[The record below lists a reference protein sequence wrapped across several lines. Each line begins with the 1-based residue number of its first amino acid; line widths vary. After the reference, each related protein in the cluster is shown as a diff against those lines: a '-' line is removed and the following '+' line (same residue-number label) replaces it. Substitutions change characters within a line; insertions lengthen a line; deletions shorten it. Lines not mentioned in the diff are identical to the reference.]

1 MKSNIYYFLI
11 LFLVLIT
18 SGQAQGQVQKN
29 KKEQTALKEI
39 LISLEKQHKVRF
51 SYDAELIEKFTIS
64 NQKEEADLKKVLL
77 YLEEETNLI
86 FETLDDRY
94 IVIKQKEIT
103 TDNVV
108 CGFLIDQ
115 NSGTPIANAT
125 VWVEN
130 KNIGVSSNSEG
141 YFELHKLES
150 NWVVRVDYLGYY
162 SVESPVYKMLHNDCK
177 KIVLTE
183 TNEELQEVLISDY
196 LTQGMS
202 KKRDGAIRVSP
213 KNLGILPGL
222 TEPDVLQSLQLLP
235 GVQSPGET
243 ASDLHVRGGT
253 PDQNLILFDG
263 IKMYESGHFFGLI
276 SSFNPY
282 VTKKIE
288 FYRSGTSAKY
298 GERIGGVLDISSGDA
313 VPEFN
318 GGFGMNLLHA
328 DAYLKAPLFH
338 NKVGIILS
346 GRRSLT
352 DFWNTIT
359 YQKFSESVFQNTR
372 IVEDDPDGENDISNV
387 NNSFFFHDYNLKVI
401 ADVSKKDKLVFSNL
415 YNKNNLEYDSENE
428 RFGETNTDNLE
439 IKNRGSNLK
448 WSRYWS
454 EKLSSKIEFNQ
465 SEYFLEYDGIRTIT
479 RRNPANNVT
488 EVFEKYNNVNDVG
501 FKMEVQNTLNTSTT
515 WTYGYQLTKNKVS
528 YTFDNNNDN
537 DRDQP
542 FESVDS
548 ENTTQAFFTE
558 YSLSKDQK
566 WNMNLGLR
574 VNYFSVVKQLYF
586 EPRFFL
592 SNQVT
597 EVFQLKFSAEIK
609 NQVISQLIEFRNNGF
624 GLQNEIWAL
633 SNGDEIPVLNN
644 YQLSAGFLIQKNGW
658 NFDVDFYNRRINGLT
673 LLTEDVADRVPQ
685 YLAGESTINGIDF
698 LLKKRF
704 GNYRT
709 WVSYTLS
716 KTKFQYDE
724 LNDSEKFDGEYDVPH
739 SLVWSHTYGI
749 KRFEFSLG
757 WKIRSG
763 TPYTKALGIEKTP
776 RGNYRIIYE
785 EEVNINRLPVY
796 KKVDFSATY
805 KFKFSEKGK
814 AQGKFGLSLMNIFNT
829 KNILDRGYEI
839 KQDGR
844 GPLAERTLVETDQIS
859 IGFTPNLVFRVDF

>member
-1 MKSNIYYFLI
+1 MLI
-11 LFLVLIT
+11 INVE
-18 SGQAQGQVQKN
+18 AQERVQIN
-29 KKEQTALKEI
+29 KKEETALKEI
-39 LISLEKQHKVRF
+39 LISLEKEHKVRF
-51 SYDAELIEKFTIS
+51 SYDPALIEKFTIFP
-64 NQKEEADLKKVLL
+64 QKEEADLKKVLL

-94 IVIKQKEIT
+94 IVVKQKEIT
-103 TDNVV
+103 MDNVV
-108 CGFLIDQ
+108 CGFLVDE

-125 VWVEN
+125 VWVED

-141 YFELHKLES
+141 YFELHKLQS

-162 SVESPVYKMLHNDCK
+162 SLESPVYKMQNNDCK
-177 KIVLTE
+177 QIKLTE

-213 KNLGILPGL
+213 KSLGILPGL

-318 GGFGMNLLHA
+318 GGFGLNLLHA
-328 DAYLKAPLFH
+328 DAYVKAPLFN

-372 IVEDDPDGENDISNV
+372 IVEDDTDGENDIINV

-415 YNKNNLEYDSENE
+415 YNKNKLEYYSENE
-428 RFGETNTDNLE
+428 RFSETNTDNLQ
-439 IKNRGSNLK
+439 IVNSGSNLK
-448 WSRYWS
+448 WNRYWG
-454 EKLSSKIEFNQ
+454 EKLSSIVEFNQ
-465 SEYFLEYDGIRTIT
+465 SEYSLEYDGLRTVT
-479 RRNPANNVT
+479 RRNPENSVT

-501 FKMEVQNTLNTSTT
+501 FKTEVQNTLNAATT
-515 WTYGYQLTKNKVS
+515 WTHGYQLSKKNVS
-528 YTFDNNNDN
+528 YIFDNSNDN
-537 DRDQP
+537 NQNQV
-542 FESVDS
+542 FESDNA
-548 ENTTQAFFTE
+548 ENITHSLFSE
-558 YSLSKDQK
+558 YSLHTYEK
-566 WNMNLGLR
+566 WNMNIGLR
-574 VNYFSVVKQLYF
+574 MNYFTSVEELYI

-592 SNQVT
+592 SNQVS
-597 EVFQLKFSAEIK
+597 EIFQLKFSAEIK

-624 GLQNEIWAL
+624 GLENDIWAL
-633 SNGDEIPVLNN
+633 SDGERIPVLKN
-644 YQLSAGFLIQKNGW
+644 YQISAGFLVQHNGW
-658 NFDVDFYNRRINGLT
+658 NFDVDLYNRKINGVT
-673 LLTEDVADRVPQ
+673 LLTEDVANQVPQ
-685 YLAGESTINGIDF
+685 YLPGVSTTNGIDF
-698 LLKKRF
+698 LIKKRF

-724 LNDSEKFDGEYDVPH
+724 LNDGEKFDGEYDVPH

-749 KRFEFSLG
+749 KKFEFSLG

-763 TPYTKALGIEKTP
+763 TPYTKALRMEQTP

-785 EEVNINRLPVY
+785 DEVNTNRLPIY

-805 KFKFSEKGK
+805 KFKFSEKGR

-844 GPLAERTLVETDQIS
+844 GPLLERTLVETDQIS